1 MLLFLLLVRVA
12 ADGDDADRGAGGV
25 WNDNGLPLPLP
36 GGAGGAVAPAACDGG
51 AAGRAAV
58 HQGAAG
64 RRVLL
69 DALGPLRGAEGLGG
83 GHLTGGDV
91 SVTTK
96 PHTLREEGQPSG
108 IFLGANCLEVPALP
122 DLHRKVRA
130 QGTGT
135 SLSLRKWQP
144 PRGFWF
150 SSMCLL
156 PAGQREQPGL
166 RTGGIVPTD
175 WAGLVESHVVPRI

>member
-36 GGAGGAVAPAACDGG
+36 GGAGGAVAPAACDRG

-69 DALGPLRGAEGLGG
+69 DPLGPLRGAEGLRG

-91 SVTTK
+91 SVRTE
-96 PHTLREEGQPSG
+96 PHTLREEGQP
-108 IFLGANCLEVPALP
+108 
-122 DLHRKVRA
+122 RA
-130 QGTGT
+130 
-135 SLSLRKWQP
+135 
-144 PRGFWF
+144 
-150 SSMCLL
+150 SS
-156 PAGQREQPGL
+156 
-166 RTGGIVPTD
+166 
-175 WAGLVESHVVPRI
+175 